1 MAKKPKKPKADKIKQ
16 ELENDLN
23 AASAFNATYFPT
35 GPLQHF
41 LDPRAQEKQNLLNL
55 RWASADPR
63 SEAFAGRMSN
73 DTIGNLA
80 RLRDE
85 ADPNSA
91 SYVGKSSADVQDIIN
106 RFKSGLDGYTAAEN
120 AGMREAA
127 ERGLDST
134 AADLRYKRIRSNAA
148 GRVRG
153 AAAQAGLAGIDRDR
167 QQQGMELDQDIFLK
181 NADEKRSRLMD
192 YGSLVRSVD
201 DTNYGRRQSAFKDFR
216 DYQGDAENTAYDR
229 GRNAIGDY
237 EGTLGG
243 VSSGEFEIGKF
254 NIGQDE
260 KTQTRDVGNVLG
272 LAGLL
277 GTKRSEDRQNKILG
291 KR

>member
-1 MAKKPKKPKADKIKQ
+1 MAKKPKKPKVDKIRQ
-16 ELENDLN
+16 ELEGDLN
-23 AASAFNATYFPT
+23 SASSLNSTYFPM

-55 RWASADPR
+55 RLASSDPH
-63 SEAFAGRMSN
+63 SAAYAGRMSG
-73 DTIGNLA
+73 DTLLNLN

-85 ADPNSA
+85 SDPNSA
-91 SYVGKSSADVQDIIN
+91 NFVGKSSNDINDIIE
-106 RFKSGLDGYTAAEN
+106 RFKGGLDGYTASEN
-120 AGMREAA
+120 NALRESAS
-127 ERGLDST
+127 RGLDAD
-134 AADLRYKRIRSNAA
+134 AADLRYKRMRSNAA

-153 AAAQAGLAGIDRDR
+153 AAAQAGLAGIDRER
-167 QQQGMELDQDIFLK
+167 QQQGMELEQDIFLK

-192 YGSLVRSVD
+192 YSSLVRSVD
-201 DTNYGRRQSAFKDFR
+201 DTNYARRQSAFKDFR
-216 DYQGDAENTAYDR
+216 DFQDQEERESYER

-237 EGTLGG
+237 ESTLGG

-277 GTKRSEDRQNKILG
+277 GTKRSEERQNKILG